1 MNNEVIKM
9 IKAIE
14 SFINQ
19 KKDDLIDYRL
29 VIYYSDSKGS
39 IYKIVTD
46 ILCASTLSN
55 VLNNEIR
62 EKESECSSWMFDYLM
77 VEGFTICRKEE
88 VEYNYLKFQKDYF
101 KNNYFMIKEAY
112 DDLVNKLNHEN

>member
-14 SFINQ
+14 TFVNQ
-19 KKDDLIDYRL
+19 KKDDLTEYRL

-46 ILCASTLSN
+46 ILCASMLSN

-62 EKESECSSWMFDYLM
+62 EKE
-77 VEGFTICRKEE
+77 
-88 VEYNYLKFQKDYF
+88 
-101 KNNYFMIKEAY
+101 
-112 DDLVNKLNHEN
+112 

>member
-77 VEGFTICRKEE
+77 IEGFTICRKEE